1 MVRAHPWTLLPYRLE
16 ICGFSGHKIY
26 PGHGKRY
33 TRVDNRTFI
42 FLNGKCAAAFLARR
56 NPRRT
61 TWTAVYRRLHRKGTT
76 EEVSKKKT
84 RKVRKFQRG
93 VVGASLDD
101 IAAKRNQK
109 PEVRAAQRLA
119 AIRASKEQAK
129 AKQAERKTTAAKSG
143 NVDKKAQQAQAKA
156 QQKKPV
162 IKQPKAAKPAPTSR

>member
-1 MVRAHPWTLLPYRLE
+1 MRRLE
-16 ICGFSGHKIY
+16 ICAFSGHKIY

-42 FLNGKCAAAFLARR
+42 FLNKKCAAAFLNRR

-61 TWTAVYRRLHRKGTT
+61 NWTTTYRRLHRKGAA
-76 EEVSKKKT
+76 EEISKKKS

-93 VVGASLDD
+93 VVGATLDD

-109 PEVRAAQRLA
+109 PELRTAQRLA
-119 AIRASKEQAK
+119 AIQASKDQAK
-129 AKQAERKTTAAKSG
+129 AKQTERKATAAKTASAA
-143 NVDKKAQQAQAKA
+143 DKKAQQAASKA

-162 IKQPKAAKPAPTSR
+162 IKQPKASKVQATSR